1 MAMIA
6 SDMKDSIKAE
16 MDSVESGSEPS
27 VYASAFDSA
36 VSTYIEDNCE
46 INYSWTATDAVPTPD
61 PTVSFT
67 ASLSFPSFTIGN
79 APSIE
84 AWSLLLQTAIMTAI
98 IVPDDSAFLL
108 PPMIFLL
115 TSPLIIPQSMLTDPD
130 EAMEFACDKIVTWI
144 KLLINPVPVPGTHLT
159 YTIPTPGAIMLSIS

>member
-6 SDMKDSIKAE
+6 SDMKDAIKSE
-16 MDSVESGSEPS
+16 MDSIESGAEPS

-46 INYSWTATDAVPTPD
+46 LNYSWTATDTVPTPD
-61 PTVSFT
+61 PTISFT
-67 ASLSFPSFTIGN
+67 ASLSFPSFNIGN

-84 AWSLLLQTAIMTAI
+84 AWAVLLQAAIMSAV
-98 IVPDDSAFLL
+98 IVPDDSTFLL
-108 PPMIFLL
+108 PPMTFLL
-115 TSPLIIPQSMLTDPD
+115 TSPLVIPQSMLTDPD
-130 EAMEFACDKIVTWI
+130 EAMEFVCDKIVTWI
-144 KLLINPVPVPGTHLT
+144 KTLINPTPVAGTHLT